1 MAMTMT
7 QKILANKAGLEKVEA
22 GQVLAIISDPY
33 TADVLQEVRAPV
45 SGIVAF
51 AHNET
56 LAYQNTAVY
65 KLIPEEDEL

>member
-1 MAMTMT
+1 MHAGFFE
-7 QKILANKAGLEKVEA
+7 QCAKAGEKVEA

-33 TADVLQEVRAPV
+33 TADVLQEVRAPI

>member
-1 MAMTMT
+1 M
-7 QKILANKAGLEKVEA
+7 
-22 GQVLAIISDPY
+22 LAIISDPY